1 MNTQLEGGRGS
12 RRAPK
17 QGPTVRVA
25 RWSAVHPWRAI
36 GLWLAFVVACLVI
49 GGATG
54 TQKATLIDQGT
65 GESGRAARV
74 AHDHGVPE
82 PAGENVLISARKGTL
97 DQAQAA
103 QAAGEVAQRM
113 RKLPEVAA
121 VGRPSPSPKG
131 DAVLLPVTMRGDP
144 ETAKDRVEPL
154 LAQTAEVQRAHP
166 GLRIEQ
172 AGDASIPRGLGELI
186 VEDLLKADMFG
197 LPITLI
203 ILLVAFGAV
212 IAAGVPLLLAIT
224 SVLGAVGLT
233 SLISHLLPMYDTATS
248 MISLMGLAVGIDYSL
263 FYLRREREERAKGRG
278 HLDAIEIAA
287 ATSGHAVVVSAVAVI
302 VSMAGLFLTGHVV
315 FTSLASAAIIVVAVA
330 MLGSVTVLPAV
341 LAKLGPRVDRPR
353 VPFVWR
359 LTATRQGPPRLWP
372 ALLRPALRHPAATLL
387 VSVLALVALALPA
400 LGMDLKSTTADE
412 LPRAIPAMQTYDRL
426 TAAFPGESTSHLVVV
441 RAPAERAAEAKQALG
456 QLAVKTR
463 DDRLFAPTTAQVRES
478 ADRRVHT
485 LVLASPYA
493 VNSAQAQDAV
503 TKLRTDLLP
512 ATAGKVAGAEHWV
525 GGEAA
530 DSHDFG
536 VRLEER
542 LPLVI
547 GFVLLLTFVMMA
559 VMFRSVVVALT
570 AIFIN
575 LLSVGASFGALVL
588 VFQHTWAEGTLG
600 FTSTGHIIAWI
611 PLFLF
616 AVLFGLSMDYHV
628 FLVSRIREA
637 AAAGVPTRQAVADGI
652 TRSAGVVTSAAV
664 IMISVFA
671 LFGSMRMMDMKQMGI
686 GLAVA
691 VLIDAVVIRIVV
703 LPSLMAL
710 LGTAN
715 WWPVQP
721 VRRPRREQRQGWH
734 AQGTPRDAQGTP
746 WDGQRSPVHGP
757 PRDK

>member
-1 MNTQLEGGRGS
+1 M
-12 RRAPK
+12 
-17 QGPTVRVA
+17 A

-36 GLWLAFVVACLVI
+36 GMWLAFVVACVVI
-49 GGATG
+49 GGAAG
-54 TQKATLIDQGT
+54 TDKATLIDQGT
-65 GESGRAARV
+65 GESGRAAAV
-74 AHDHGVPE
+74 AHAHGVAE
-82 PAGENVLISARKGTL
+82 PAGENVLISARQGAL
-97 DQAQAA
+97 DQARAA

-113 RKLPEVAA
+113 RKLPDVAA
-121 VGRPSPSPKG
+121 VGQPSPSPKG
-131 DAVLLPVTMRGDP
+131 DAILLPITMRGDP
-144 ETAKDRVEPL
+144 ETAKERVEPL

-172 AGDASIPRGLGELI
+172 AGDASIQHGMGELI
-186 VEDLLKADMFG
+186 VEDLLKADLIG
-197 LPITLI
+197 LPITLV

-224 SVLGAVGLT
+224 AVVGAVGLT
-233 SLISHLLPMYDTATS
+233 ALVSHLVPMYDSATS
-248 MISLMGLAVGIDYSL
+248 MTMLMGLAVGVDYSL
-263 FYLRREREERAKGRG
+263 FYLRREREERARGRD
-278 HLDAIEIAA
+278 HLAAIEIAA

-302 VSMAGLFLTGHVV
+302 VSMAGLFLTGHVI
-315 FTSLASAAIIVVAVA
+315 FTSLASAAIVVVAVS

-353 VPFVWR
+353 VPLVWR

-372 ALLRPALRHPAATLL
+372 ALLRPALRRPAATLL
-387 VSVLALVALALPA
+387 VSVLGLGALALPA
-400 LGMDLKSTTADE
+400 LGMDLRSTTTDE
-412 LPRAIPAMQTYDRL
+412 LSRAIPAMRTYDRL
-426 TAAFPGESTSHLVVV
+426 TASFPGESTSHLVVV
-441 RAPAERAAEAKQALG
+441 RAPAERAGEARQALRG
-456 QLAVKTR
+456 LAAMTR
-463 DDRLFAPTTAQVRES
+463 DDRLFAPVTTQVRQS

-485 LVLASPYA
+485 LVLASPYD
-493 VNSAQAQDAV
+493 VGSDQAQDAV
-503 TKLRTDLLP
+503 RRLRAELLP
-512 ATAGKVAGAEHWV
+512 ATAGRVAGAEHWT

-536 VRLEER
+536 KRLEER

-559 VMFRSVVVALT
+559 AMFRSVVVALT
-570 AIFIN
+570 AIAVN
-575 LLSVGASFGALVL
+575 LLSVGAAFGALVL
-588 VFQHTWAEGTLG
+588 VFQHTWAEGPLG

-637 AAAGVPTRQAVADGI
+637 AAAGLPTRQAVADGI
-652 TRSAGVVTSAAV
+652 TRSAGVVTGAAV

-671 LFGSMRMMDMKQMGI
+671 LFGAMRLMDMKQMGI

-703 LPSLMAL
+703 LPALMTL
-710 LGTAN
+710 LGPAN
-715 WWPVQP
+715 WWPGLP
-721 VRRPRREQRQGWH
+721 APRRHVPG
-734 AQGTPRDAQGTP
+734 
-746 WDGQRSPVHGP
+746 S